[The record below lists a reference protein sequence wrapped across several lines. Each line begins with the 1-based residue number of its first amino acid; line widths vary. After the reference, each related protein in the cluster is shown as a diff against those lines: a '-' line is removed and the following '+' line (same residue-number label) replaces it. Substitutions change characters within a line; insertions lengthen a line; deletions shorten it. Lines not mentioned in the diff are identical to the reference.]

1 MKIQKKEFIIAITGA
16 SGCLYALK
24 LIEILQE
31 SAEVTKVNIIVSE
44 SAHHVITNEIE
55 SEWASFK
62 KQNTKNK
69 KIHCY
74 SPKDFSASF
83 ASGNAYADAM
93 IIVPCSMKTIA
104 GIASGYSSNLI
115 LRAADVMLKENKKLI
130 LVPRETPL
138 NYIHLKNLLLL
149 KKAGAIILPAM
160 PAFYFKPSTINDLI
174 EFIVAKILKQLH
186 ITHSIEK
193 IWNMPNDRHNSKNDK
208 I

>member
-1 MKIQKKEFIIAITGA
+1 MKVQKKEFIIAITGA

-31 SAEVTKVNIIVSE
+31 STVVTKVNIIVSE
-44 SAHHVITNEIE
+44 SANHVITNEIE
-55 SEWASFK
+55 SEWALFK
-62 KQNTKNK
+62 KQYRKSK
-69 KIHCY
+69 KIHYY
-74 SPKDFSASF
+74 SPKDLSASF
-83 ASGNAYADAM
+83 ASGNAYAEAM

-104 GIASGYSSNLI
+104 GIASGYTSNLI

-138 NYIHLKNLLLL
+138 NYIHLRNLLLL

-160 PAFYFKPSTINDLI
+160 PAFYFKPATINDLV

-193 IWNMPNDRHNSKNDK
+193 TWKGMGVSRLSKNSG
-208 I
+208 